1 MASPELRKQQKN
13 RLLRIEGQIRG
24 IINMMDEGKQ
34 CGEILMQLAAAESAL
49 NSLSRSIIKS
59 HLTHCVVEA
68 AVNNQSEVV
77 EEFAEILDT
86 YIK

>member
-1 MASPELRKQQKN
+1 MASKELRAQQKN
-13 RLLRIEGQIRG
+13 RLLRIEGQIKG

-59 HLTHCVVEA
+59 HLTHCVVSAVEENRPEA
-68 AVNNQSEVV
+68 I